1 MSEVHQMLLE
11 LPSGVEKIE
20 IDLTTH
26 SLAAL
31 SAVSTSSAEELVVCV
46 PGFTGSKEDYLAI
59 LPSLSSAGYEVI
71 SFDQRGQYESK
82 YSLEAGS
89 FTLDNL
95 AKDVLLIAEK
105 FKKPVH
111 LIGHSMGGLVAQKAV
126 LENPEFFKSVTL
138 LCSGPSA
145 IPKDRQRNIAAIRK
159 GFPQTPLEVAWQI
172 IETEEKKSNPD
183 KFTPE
188 VWQFRKKRW
197 MQNNPQALH
206 ETAAILQDTP
216 DLTQNLA
223 QVLTKNNLPALVL
236 TGEHD
241 DIWPIPMQQE
251 MAKTLNADYV
261 MVALAGHSP
270 ARERPSETAA
280 ALIDFFT
287 KS

>member
-1 MSEVHQMLLE
+1 MPEVHQMLLE
-11 LPSGVEKIE
+11 LPSDVEKIE
-20 IDLTTH
+20 IDLATH
-26 SLAAL
+26 RLAAL
-31 SAVSTSSAEELVVCV
+31 NTVSTSNAEELVVCV

-59 LPSLSSAGYEVI
+59 LPPLSTAGYGVI

-82 YSLEAGS
+82 YSLDPGG
-89 FTLDNL
+89 FTLENL
-95 AKDVLLIAEK
+95 AKDVLSIAEK

-111 LIGHSMGGLVAQKAV
+111 LIGHSMGGLVAQKSV
-126 LENPEFFKSVTL
+126 FSNPEFFKSVTL
-138 LCSGPSA
+138 LCSGPGA

-172 IETEEKKSNPD
+172 IETEEKKSSPD

-188 VWQFRKKRW
+188 VWEFRKKRW

-206 ETAAILQDTP
+206 ETAVILQDTP

-223 QVLTKNNLPALVL
+223 QVLAKKNLPALVL

-261 MVALAGHSP
+261 MVASAGHSP
-270 ARERPSETAA
+270 ARERPMETAA